1 MYKQTSIDYF
11 RNLLFEKGINS
22 EDDLFK
28 YLKLSK
34 AKSEVLAN
42 YFDLISL
49 LGEQVGFSIGQSF
62 IRTKVL
68 NVLNDELSEVQGNQ
82 GG

>member
-11 RNLLFEKGINS
+11 RDLLSEKGVNS

-34 AKSEVLAN
+34 TKATILAN
-42 YFDLISL
+42 YITLSTL
-49 LGEQVGFSIGQSF
+49 LGENVGFSIGQSF

-68 NVLNDELSEVQGNQ
+68 NVLNDELPEVQTNQ
-82 GG
+82 P

>member
-11 RNLLFEKGINS
+11 RDLLSEEGINS

-34 AKSEVLAN
+34 TKATILAN
-42 YFDLISL
+42 YITLSTL
-49 LGEQVGFSIGQSF
+49 LGENVGFSIGQSF

-68 NVLNDELSEVQGNQ
+68 NVLNDELSEVQTNQ
-82 GG
+82 P

>member
-11 RNLLFEKGINS
+11 RDLLSEEGINS

-34 AKSEVLAN
+34 TKATILAN
-42 YFDLISL
+42 YITLSTL
-49 LGEQVGFSIGQSF
+49 LGENVGFSIGQSF

-68 NVLNDELSEVQGNQ
+68 NVLNDELSEVQTN
-82 GG
+82 

>member
-11 RNLLFEKGINS
+11 RGLLSEEGINS

-34 AKSEVLAN
+34 TKATILAN
-42 YFDLISL
+42 YITLSTL
-49 LGEQVGFSIGQSF
+49 LGENVGFSIGQSF

-68 NVLNDELSEVQGNQ
+68 NVLNDELSEVQTN
-82 GG
+82 

>member
-1 MYKQTSIDYF
+1 MYKQTSIDHF
-11 RNLLFEKGINS
+11 RELLSEKGINN
-22 EDDLFK
+22 EDELFK

-34 AKSEVLAN
+34 TKSEVLAN

-68 NVLNDELSEVQGNQ
+68 NVLNDELSEVQTNQ
-82 GG
+82 P